1 MNILGIESSCDET
14 AAAIYSDKGLL
25 SNVVASQTVHE
36 KYGGVVPELAS
47 RAHQQSIFG
56 TVEQALN
63 EAGMTP
69 ADIDAVAVTQGPGL
83 MGALLVG
90 LCFAKGFSISN
101 RTKLIGVN
109 HMDAHMYANFIEN
122 EPEFPFL
129 CLTVSGGHTQLIHV
143 TEPFN
148 HQLLGKTR
156 DDAAGEAFDKIGK
169 ILGLPY
175 PAGPVMDKRSQ
186 SGNPKFHKFPQ
197 SMLKEGF
204 DFSFSGLKTSVLYYL
219 QNKGDE
225 AAQQA
230 FLNDHL
236 DDVCASVSEAITEVL
251 IKKLDRAVKET
262 SCKTVLLA
270 GGVSA
275 NTMLRAKAE
284 KLAQKRGLRLMIPKM
299 AYCTDNAAM
308 IAITGHM
315 LAKRDEF
322 SDLSLKPFARVPEFG

>member
-14 AAAIYSDKGLL
+14 AAAIYTDGGLI
-25 SNVVASQTVHE
+25 SNVVASQTIHE

-56 TVEQALN
+56 TVEQALH
-63 EAGMTP
+63 EAGMSP
-69 ADIDAVAVTQGPGL
+69 SDIDAVAVTQGPGL

-90 LCFAKGFSISN
+90 LCFAKGFSISHGT
-101 RTKLIGVN
+101 RLIGVN

-122 EPEFPFL
+122 EQTFPFL

-143 TEPFN
+143 TEPFS
-148 HQLLGKTR
+148 HHLLGKTR

-175 PAGPVMDKRSQ
+175 PAGPVMDKRAKN
-186 SGNPKFHKFPQ
+186 GNPKFHKFPQ

-230 FLNDHL
+230 FLDDHL

-251 IKKLDRAVKET
+251 IKKLDRAVSET
-262 SCKTVLLA
+262 GCKTVLLA

-275 NTMLRAKAE
+275 NSMLRAKAQ
-284 KLAQKRGLRLMIPKM
+284 KLAQKRDLRLMIPKM

-315 LAKRDEF
+315 LAKRGQF
-322 SDLSLKPFARVPEFG
+322 NDLSLKPFARVS

>member
-14 AAAIYSDKGLL
+14 AAAVYTDNGLI

-47 RAHQQSIFG
+47 RAHQQSIYG

-63 EAGMTP
+63 EAGMAP
-69 ADIDAVAVTQGPGL
+69 SDIDAVAVTQGPGL

-90 LCFAKGFSISN
+90 LCFAKGFSISHGT
-101 RTKLIGVN
+101 RFIGVN

-122 EPEFPFL
+122 EPTFPFL

-148 HQLLGKTR
+148 HTVLGKTR

-175 PAGPVMDKRSQ
+175 PAGPVMDKRAQ
-186 SGNPKFHKFPQ
+186 NGNRKFHKFPQ
-197 SMLKEGF
+197 SMLKDGF

-219 QNKGDE
+219 KNKGDGTE
-225 AAQQA
+225 QKK
-230 FLNDHL
+230 FLEQHL
-236 DDVCASVSEAITEVL
+236 DDMCASVSEAITEVL
-251 IKKLDRAVKET
+251 IKKLDLAIKET
-262 SCKTVLLA
+262 GCKTVLLA

-275 NTMLRAKAE
+275 NSMLRAKAQN
-284 KLAQKRGLRLMIPKM
+284 LATKRDLKLMIPKM

-315 LAKRDEF
+315 LAKRDRF
-322 SDLSLKPFARVPEFG
+322 NDLSLKPFARVS

>member
-14 AAAIYSDKGLL
+14 AAAVYTDNGLI

-47 RAHQQSIFG
+47 RAHQQSIYG

-63 EAGMTP
+63 EAGMAP
-69 ADIDAVAVTQGPGL
+69 SDIDAVAVTQGPGL

-90 LCFAKGFSISN
+90 LCFAKGFSISHGT
-101 RTKLIGVN
+101 RLIGVN

-122 EPEFPFL
+122 EPTFPFL

-148 HQLLGKTR
+148 HTLLGKTR

-175 PAGPVMDKRSQ
+175 PAGPVMDKRAQ
-186 SGNPKFHKFPQ
+186 NGNRKFHKFPQ
-197 SMLKEGF
+197 SMLKDGF

-219 QNKGDE
+219 KNKGDGAE
-225 AAQQA
+225 QKK
-230 FLNDHL
+230 FLEQHL
-236 DDVCASVSEAITEVL
+236 DDMCASVSEAITEVL
-251 IKKLDRAVKET
+251 IKKLDLAIKET
-262 SCKTVLLA
+262 GCKTVLLA

-275 NTMLRAKAE
+275 NSMLRAKAQN
-284 KLAQKRGLRLMIPKM
+284 LATKRDLKLMIPKM

-315 LAKRDEF
+315 LAKRDRF
-322 SDLSLKPFARVPEFG
+322 NDLSLKPFARVS